1 MLFRIVIWY
10 LLANCNAKGMVAM
23 ALLSTW
29 SRRKKEAA
37 RAASGVADVYRYEQ
51 PSGRLREQIRQLIS
65 ETSDGLGVITS
76 SSIYEDT
83 VALMRK
89 ELGRSTLN
97 NAYSRNREEEFD
109 WFILY
114 ADEVDD
120 FLTFLE
126 IVTRLIIYHANQSGR
141 PERGDSYVEELNA
154 WMLEDGFGFQIQDRS
169 IVQISSQFVHAE
181 MVVPALELL
190 SESRFAGANVE
201 FRQAHAEFRAGEY
214 EDCIHD
220 CCNAFES
227 VLKVIL
233 DGKGW
238 AYQPTDTAKKLLEV
252 AFVNDLIPAHMQNA
266 FTGLRTILESG
277 VPTVRNRNAGHGAGA
292 NPRNIPKYVAAFQ
305 LHQTAAAILLLGE
318 SAK

>member
-1 MLFRIVIWY
+1 
-10 LLANCNAKGMVAM
+10 MV
-23 ALLSTW
+23 LLSTW

-37 RAASGVADVYRYEQ
+37 RAASGVADVYRYER
-51 PSGRLREQIRQLIS
+51 PSGRLREQIRQLVS
-65 ETSDGLGVITS
+65 ETSDRMGKVTA
-76 SSIYEDT
+76 SSIYEGAVT
-83 VALMRK
+83 VMRK
-89 ELGRSTLN
+89 ELGRSTLH
-97 NAYSRNREEEFD
+97 NAYSRNLEEEFD
-109 WFILY
+109 WFIIN
-114 ADEVDD
+114 ASDIDD

-126 IVTRLIIYHANQSGR
+126 IATRLIIYYANQGGR
-141 PERGDSYVEELNA
+141 AEWAQSYVEELNA
-154 WMLEDGFGFQIQDRS
+154 WMLEDGFGFQIQDRD
-169 IVQISSQFVHAE
+169 IVQISSQFAHAE
-181 MVVPALELL
+181 VVVPALELL
-190 SESRFAGANVE
+190 GESRFAGANVE

-238 AYQPTDTAKKLLEV
+238 AYQPTDTAKKLLDV
-252 AFVNDLIPAHMQNA
+252 AFANDLIPAHMQNA

-277 VPTVRNRNAGHGAGA
+277 VPTVRNRNAGHGTGA

-305 LHQTAAAILLLGE
+305 LHQTAAAILLLVE